1 MATDWEKRSG
11 ATFEADKTNLIHFT
25 CSDPKVDRLPAVV
38 KGQAVHPKD
47 HVKILGV
54 ILDYR
59 LKYRQHIAYAASK
72 GLEAAMELKRL
83 NGLSAGT
90 ARQLF
95 TATVVPA
102 VDCASNVWMQACKD
116 KLLGPINRVQ
126 TAGAQAIV
134 GTFLRVAANVA
145 EAEANIISVQERRWR
160 RAIKLWIDIHTLPD
174 TNPLRRVTSR
184 IQNFYPS
191 RRWPFHQVAC
201 RLKDIPVGE
210 IENIT
215 PFALAPWVKRVQTIS
230 DATQTSTSAGCS
242 VILAVNS
249 SARNGMVE
257 VGGVSQLPISARGK
271 SKRPDPSVLPS
282 KTY

>member
-59 LKYRQHIAYAASK
+59 LKYRQHIAYAAST
-72 GLEAAMELKRL
+72 GLEAAMEPKRL

-102 VDCASNVWMQACKD
+102 VDYASNVWMHACKD
-116 KLLGPINRVQ
+116 KLLGRSI
-126 TAGAQAIV
+126 G
-134 GTFLRVAANVA
+134 
-145 EAEANIISVQERRWR
+145 
-160 RAIKLWIDIHTLPD
+160 
-174 TNPLRRVTSR
+174 
-184 IQNFYPS
+184 
-191 RRWPFHQVAC
+191 
-201 RLKDIPVGE
+201 
-210 IENIT
+210 
-215 PFALAPWVKRVQTIS
+215 
-230 DATQTSTSAGCS
+230 
-242 VILAVNS
+242 
-249 SARNGMVE
+249 
-257 VGGVSQLPISARGK
+257 
-271 SKRPDPSVLPS
+271 SKRLEPKQLLGSFS
-282 KTY
+282 G

>member
-1 MATDWEKRSG
+1 MRARGIPEQLLRWIEAFCSNRTATILVNGGCSKIQDLAQSGLPQGSPLSPVAHLFYNADLVQRRIDANGGAIAFIDDFSAWVTGPTAHGISCGIASIIEIATDWEKRSG

-47 HVKILGV
+47 HVKVLGV
-54 ILDYR
+54 ILDYK

-145 EAEANIISVQERRWR
+145 EAEANIISVQER
-160 RAIKLWIDIHTLPD
+160 H
-174 TNPLRRVTSR
+174 
-184 IQNFYPS
+184 
-191 RRWPFHQVAC
+191 
-201 RLKDIPVGE
+201 
-210 IENIT
+210 
-215 PFALAPWVKRVQTIS
+215 
-230 DATQTSTSAGCS
+230 
-242 VILAVNS
+242 
-249 SARNGMVE
+249 
-257 VGGVSQLPISARGK
+257 
-271 SKRPDPSVLPS
+271 
-282 KTY
+282 